1 MLSLGYYRQ
10 IRLERI
16 SNFDFSNICFYFS
29 LFAAFLSAG
38 PIVQKP
44 RGDGKYVV
52 FTFKDTST
60 CVFVSKE
67 CTVSEFLKS
76 LSKEE
81 VCDWKVNTD
90 L

>member
-1 MLSLGYYRQ
+1 M
-10 IRLERI
+10 
-16 SNFDFSNICFYFS
+16 
-29 LFAAFLSAG
+29 
-38 PIVQKP
+38 QKP

-67 CTVSEFLKS
+67 CTVTEFLKS
-76 LSKEE
+76 LSMEE